1 MIGFDFLR
9 NNANFGAFTD
19 PATGIPLPHSRPSKK
34 AIVNGAGYIQEEA
47 KLLDRFNLTPVIR
60 WDYHSEFG
68 STFSPKLGVSS
79 LLIDELR
86 FHASAGRSF
95 RAPSLAEMYLPDFP
109 VTPGVKLKPNSNL
122 KPEYIWGFDAGFD
135 FDPVH
140 ALAVKIRAFYNS
152 MDNLINQTI
161 VSNPTVCVTHR
172 NIAKATSE
180 GIEAELQ
187 WRPLKAI
194 SLAAHATLQ
203 DSWDKSYKAP
213 LDYVPKKMAGSSMRF
228 SDTVAS
234 KKMEGQI
241 VVNYV
246 GKRSYLDFQHSE
258 DAEII
263 STLEGLKYIP
273 RSRPLPSYYTI
284 DVSYRIFL
292 LKRLCLHLAVQ
303 NLLNAEYKEAPGN
316 LAPGIL
322 PTIKAGYDF

>member
-1 MIGFDFLR
+1 
-9 NNANFGAFTD
+9 
-19 PATGIPLPHSRPSKK
+19 
-34 AIVNGAGYIQEEA
+34 
-47 KLLDRFNLTPVIR
+47 
-60 WDYHSEFG
+60 
-68 STFSPKLGVSS
+68 
-79 LLIDELR
+79 
-86 FHASAGRSF
+86 
-95 RAPSLAEMYLPDFP
+95 
-109 VTPGVKLKPNSNL
+109 
-122 KPEYIWGFDAGFD
+122 
-135 FDPVH
+135 
-140 ALAVKIRAFYNS
+140 
-152 MDNLINQTI
+152 
-161 VSNPTVCVTHR
+161 
-172 NIAKATSE
+172 
-180 GIEAELQ
+180 
-187 WRPLKAI
+187 
-194 SLAAHATLQ
+194 
-203 DSWDKSYKAP
+203 
-213 LDYVPKKMAGSSMRF
+213 MAGSSMRF